1 MAKRIKLKNK
11 NGDIIET
18 WDDQAQSLKEAGWS
32 EPTEKKPQPKP
43 IKENKGE

>member
-11 NGDIIET
+11 NGDIVEA
-18 WDDQAQSLKEAGWS
+18 WDDQAQPLKEAGWS
-32 EPTEKKPQPKP
+32 ETTEKKSQPKP